1 MITSTEIS
9 MNKNVLITLGVL
21 LFTSSVTP
29 AMAQQTNTSNSSGA
43 NNVNSLGV
51 RSFPRSPG
59 SNTNNSPG
67 SPSNNGGS
75 VSGYNSKVINQSQQI
90 FNDLKAAEQAYQKA
104 EQQANQQG
112 IRRFTRQRRCNC
124 TNPETAGLEEA
135 KARANA
141 FLESIKNPT
150 SEMLEQQVSGSTQ
163 SW

>member
-1 MITSTEIS
+1 MITSGKIS

-29 AMAQQTNTSNSSGA
+29 AMAQRTNTSNSSGS

-59 SNTNNSPG
+59 SNTTNSPG
-67 SPSNNGGS
+67 FPSNNGGS
-75 VSGYNSKVINQSQQI
+75 VSGYNSKIINQSQQI

-104 EQQANQQG
+104 EQETSQG

-124 TNPETAGLEEA
+124 TNPEKARLEEA
-135 KARANA
+135 KARATA

-150 SEMLEQQVSGSTQ
+150 SEMLQQQVSGSTQ
-163 SW
+163 PW